1 MRKQLRQQ
9 PNQDELGID
18 FEPALFESRLA
29 SRAKSK
35 HLILNQLLVAVVDAY
50 ASSFILPKYAVGF
63 VVESPANTES

>member
-29 SRAKSK
+29 SR
-35 HLILNQLLVAVVDAY
+35 D
-50 ASSFILPKYAVGF
+50 SSYPLSMLPKSLASTGQTVDEQILMPSVTGF
-63 VVESPANTES
+63 S